1 MGTGVFDSSAM
12 SRLKLDRMNIDD
24 LRLFLA
30 VARTQSMTKAG
41 ADLGIAKSVVSRR
54 LGDLEH
60 QLGVRLFTRSTR
72 TMGLTADGSKLL
84 QRAPRVLQ
92 ELDALR
98 EDLGDARR
106 QVAGPLRITAPTSF
120 GEAWLGPVLF
130 DFVRRYPEVD
140 LRVELSD
147 RTTDLVGEGF
157 DLAIRVGEAASS
169 DLVARPLG
177 LSRRAIVASPALL
190 RQLTLPADAD
200 DVVQRLPAVAYTNRC
215 VHREWR
221 VRGAQGVR
229 SLQPNFRFW
238 ADSGAMA
245 LQAAIHGIG
254 MTITP
259 TFLAAAPVAAGALK
273 VIRLANAEPE
283 PDALFALRAGGRPPS
298 LRLRTLIDHLA
309 AAFEG
314 TPPWDAQLSA
324 REASVSSPVSE
335 QTVREHELLSEEAG
349 T

>member
-1 MGTGVFDSSAM
+1 M

-41 ADLGIAKSVVSRR
+41 SDLGIAKSVVSRR

-84 QRAPRVLQ
+84 ERAPRVLQ

-98 EDLGDARR
+98 DDLGDSRR
-106 QVAGPLRITAPTSF
+106 QVAGPLRITAPTSL

-130 DFVRRYPEVD
+130 DFVRRHPEVD

-169 DLVARPLG
+169 DLVARGLG
-177 LSRRAIVASPALL
+177 LSRRVIVASPALL
-190 RQLTLPADAD
+190 RTLALPADAD
-200 DVVQRLPAVAYTNRC
+200 EVVRRLPAVAYTNRC

-221 VRGAQGVR
+221 VRSAQGVR
-229 SLQPNFRFW
+229 SLQPRFRFW

-245 LQAAIHGIG
+245 LQAAIHGVG

-273 VIRLANAEPE
+273 VIHLADAEPE
-283 PDALFALRAGGRPPS
+283 PDELFALRVGGRPPS
-298 LRLRTLIDHLA
+298 LRLRTLIEHLST
-309 AAFEG
+309 AFAG
-314 TPPWDAQLSA
+314 TPPWDRQMAHG
-324 REASVSSPVSE
+324 EAGGSSPLSE
-335 QTVREHELLSEEAG
+335 QTVSEDELLPRGVG

>member
-1 MGTGVFDSSAM
+1 
-12 SRLKLDRMNIDD
+12 MNIDD
-24 LRLFLA
+24 LRVFLA
-30 VARTQSMTKAG
+30 VARTQSMTRAG
-41 ADLGIAKSVVSRR
+41 ADLGLAKSVVSRR

-98 EDLGDARR
+98 DDLGDPRR

-120 GEAWLGPVLF
+120 GETWLGPVLF
-130 DFVRRYPEVD
+130 EFVQRHPDVE

-147 RTTDLVGEGF
+147 RTTDLVAEGF

-169 DLVARPLG
+169 DLVARRLG
-177 LSRRAIVASPALL
+177 LSRRVIVASPSLL
-190 RQLTLPADAD
+190 RQLAMPVDAD
-200 DVVQRLPAVAYTNRC
+200 ELVRRLPAVAYTNRS

-221 VRGAQGVR
+221 VCSAQGVR
-229 SLQPNFRFW
+229 SLQPRFRFW

-245 LQAAIHGIG
+245 LQAAIHGVG

-273 VIRLANAEPE
+273 VIPLAEAEPE
-283 PDALFALRAGGRPPS
+283 PDALFALRVGGRPPS

-324 REASVSSPVSE
+324 VGVSGPSPMAGQTVSE
-335 QTVREHELLSEEAG
+335 DELLGEVAG